1 MVDRFAPVRLKFSGR
16 ARSRCSIAGFIAP
29 SAASL
34 SASSFPSSPLW
45 PLTHWKAVW
54 LFLILSQAAVV
65 LKSLWFV
72 TPIQPLSSH
81 SSRRSVSPSITYLE
95 SLLISRGT
103 CVGVFFATCRTAY
116 SSPVWLLWSGPGT
129 LRALLPGSLCPYQ
142 TPLPAWAFSSPFFMQ
157 EPSVYTITVFGFS
170 AWFGLGLLNAG
181 RWLLAPGWVNILI
194 VWLMLSC
201 VTQGSK
207 TMGPPFSCTSL
218 FLCFLLGVRSS
229 PSGTVLW
236 RGFHLGY
243 SVSRIFPAILL
254 HLCGLGQLDSALV
267 SLHFWQGQ
275 FFLALWL
282 LSCLSVISSSWP
294 TSFTL

>member
-1 MVDRFAPVRLKFSGR
+1 MHLHRNSLACLVRHLFPSDLHICMSDGMHPFMLSTAYLAMSRDMVDRFAPVRLKFSGR

-95 SLLISRGT
+95 LLLISRRT

-142 TPLPAWAFSSPFFMQ
+142 TPLPAWAF
-157 EPSVYTITVFGFS
+157 
-170 AWFGLGLLNAG
+170 
-181 RWLLAPGWVNILI
+181 
-194 VWLMLSC
+194 
-201 VTQGSK
+201 
-207 TMGPPFSCTSL
+207 
-218 FLCFLLGVRSS
+218 
-229 PSGTVLW
+229 
-236 RGFHLGY
+236 
-243 SVSRIFPAILL
+243 
-254 HLCGLGQLDSALV
+254 
-267 SLHFWQGQ
+267 
-275 FFLALWL
+275 
-282 LSCLSVISSSWP
+282 
-294 TSFTL
+294 